1 VHDKTYDNEEVF
13 AFEEEN
19 GMNHARKFLSVFVL
33 AALLALT
40 FSTPAHAFDGRGGDR
55 VVIEAGE
62 TVDDDL
68 YVGAQE
74 FVLDG
79 TVNGDLIVFGQ
90 TVTING
96 KVDGDLMTAAQTVA
110 VNGEVTGSIRMAGS
124 ILFVG
129 EKASIG
135 GDIVGAGY
143 SFDGRLGSTIGQDLV
158 FAGGQILLAGDV
170 TRNVQVATG
179 GFDLRGNVGG
189 DVQAE
194 VGEADRGNAGP
205 PPTLFMPHSI
215 IPAPTVRPGL
225 TIEAP
230 ATIAGDLKYTQS
242 KEVTIPEGVV
252 SGKVTRTPPT
262 RNANA
267 PLEETSAQKITKWGL
282 NFVRT
287 SITLILIGLFLLWLF
302 PFFVRGLSDQLQA
315 NPLPSLG
322 WGAVAWAA
330 FFFVLLL
337 IITVTIL
344 GGLLFGLLTLGQ
356 LTGAVIWLGL
366 LALAG
371 LMITFVLVT
380 TFVAKVVFGVAL
392 GKWILLRANSPLAEH
407 RYWPMVVGVL
417 ITVVVTALLSFP
429 LIPGVLGWL
438 VNFAIVLLGL
448 GALWLWS
455 REQMV
460 KRAVVS

>member
-1 VHDKTYDNEEVF
+1 MRRERF
-13 AFEEEN
+13 SFEEEN
-19 GMNHARKFLSVFVL
+19 GMNYTRKFLSVFVL

-40 FSTPAHAFDGRGGDR
+40 FSTPVYAFDGRGGDK
-55 VVIEAGE
+55 VVIAAGE
-62 TVDDDL
+62 VVNDDL

-143 SFDGRLGSTIGQDLV
+143 SFEGKQGSTIGQDLV

-170 TRNVQVATG
+170 ARNVQVATG

-189 DVQAE
+189 NVNAE
-194 VGEADRGNAGP
+194 VGDADQGNAGP
-205 PPTLFMPHSI
+205 PPTLFMPHSTI
-215 IPAPTVRPGL
+215 AAPNVRPGL
-225 TIEAP
+225 TVDSS
-230 ATIAGDLKYTQS
+230 ATVAGNLKYTQS
-242 KEVTIPEGVV
+242 KDVTIPAAVV
-252 SGKVTRTPPT
+252 SGKVTRTEPT
-262 RNANA
+262 KNTAASR
-267 PLEETSAQKITKWGL
+267 EETVEQKITKWGL
-282 NFVRT
+282 NFVRA
-287 SITLILIGLFLLWLF
+287 SITLILIGLLLLWLF

-315 NPLPSLG
+315 KPLPSLG

-330 FFFVLLL
+330 FLFALLV
-337 IITVTIL
+337 IIAVMIL
-344 GGLLFGLLTLGQ
+344 GGLLFGVLTLGQ
-356 LTGAVIWLGL
+356 LTGTVIWLGI
-366 LALAG
+366 LALFG
-371 LMITFVLVT
+371 LIVGFVLVT
-380 TFVAKVVFGVAL
+380 TFVAKVVFGVVL
-392 GKWILLRANSPLAEH
+392 GKWIFLQAHSPLAEH
-407 RYWPMVVGVL
+407 RYWPMIVGVL
-417 ITVVVTALLSFP
+417 LTVVVTALLSFP
-429 LIPGVLGWL
+429 LIPGFLGWL

-448 GALWLWS
+448 GALWMLS
-455 REQMV
+455 RERMV
-460 KRAVVS
+460 KKAVVS

>member
-1 VHDKTYDNEEVF
+1 MKNT
-13 AFEEEN
+13 
-19 GMNHARKFLSVFVL
+19 RKFLSVFVL

-40 FSTPAHAFDGRGGDR
+40 FSTPAYAFDGRGGDK

-62 TVDDDL
+62 VVNDDL

-96 KVDGDLMTAAQTVA
+96 KVDGDLITAAQTVA

-129 EKASIG
+129 EKARIG
-135 GDIVGAGY
+135 TDIVGAGY
-143 SFDGRLGSTIGQDLV
+143 SFEGTQGSAIGQDLV

-189 DVQAE
+189 DVNAE

-205 PPTLFMPHSI
+205 PPTLFMPHSTI
-215 IPAPTVRPGL
+215 AAPNIKPGL
-225 TIEAP
+225 TVESSA
-230 ATIAGDLKYTQS
+230 AVAGNLKYTQS
-242 KEVTIPEGVV
+242 KDVTIPAGVV
-252 SGKVTRTPPT
+252 DGKVTRTEPT
-262 RNANA
+262 KNSAA
-267 PLEETSAQKITKWGL
+267 PREETVEQKITKWGL

-287 SITLILIGLFLLWLF
+287 SITLILIGLLLLWLF

-315 NPLPSLG
+315 KPLPSLG

-330 FFFVLLL
+330 FFFALLV
-337 IITVTIL
+337 IIAVTIV

-356 LTGAVIWLGL
+356 LTGTVIWLGL
-366 LALAG
+366 LTLFG
-371 LMITFVLVT
+371 LIVGFVLVT
-380 TFVAKVVFGVAL
+380 TFVAKVVFGAAL
-392 GKWILLRANSPLAEH
+392 GKWIFLQAHSPLAEH
-407 RYWPMVVGVL
+407 RYWPMIVGVL
-417 ITVVVTALLSFP
+417 ITVVVIALLSFP
-429 LIPGVLGWL
+429 LIPGFLGWL

-448 GALWLWS
+448 GALWMWS
-455 REQMV
+455 RERMMV
-460 KRAVVS
+460 KKAVVS

>member
-1 VHDKTYDNEEVF
+1 
-13 AFEEEN
+13 
-19 GMNHARKFLSVFVL
+19 MNHTRKFLSVFVL

-40 FSTPAHAFDGRGGDR
+40 FSTHAYAFDGRGGDK
-55 VVIEAGE
+55 VVIAAGE
-62 TVDDDL
+62 LVNDDL
-68 YVGAQE
+68 YVGSQE

-129 EKASIG
+129 DKASIG

-143 SFDGRLGSTIGQDLV
+143 SFEGKEGSTIGQDLV

-189 DVQAE
+189 DVNAE
-194 VGEADRGNAGP
+194 VGEADDGNAGP
-205 PPTLFMPHSI
+205 PPTLFMPHSTI
-215 IPAPTVRPGL
+215 AAPNVKPGL
-225 TIEAP
+225 TIASS
-230 ATIAGDLKYTQS
+230 AAVAGNFRYTQS
-242 KEVTIPEGVV
+242 KDVTIPAGVV
-252 SGKVTRTPPT
+252 SGKVTRTAPT
-262 RNANA
+262 ADRTT
-267 PLEETSAQKITKWGL
+267 PREETVEQKITKWGL

-287 SITLILIGLFLLWLF
+287 SITLILIGLLLLWLF

-315 NPLPSLG
+315 KPLPSLG

-337 IITVTIL
+337 IIAITIL
-344 GGLLFGLLTLGQ
+344 GGILFGVLTLGQ
-356 LTGAVIWLGL
+356 LTGAVVWLGIL
-366 LALAG
+366 MLFG
-371 LMITFVLVT
+371 LIVGFVLVT

-392 GKWILLRANSPLAEH
+392 GKWIFLRANSPLAEH
-407 RYWPMVVGVL
+407 RYWPMIVGVL
-417 ITVVVTALLSFP
+417 ITVVVIALLSFP
-429 LIPGVLGWL
+429 LIPGILGWL
-438 VNFAIVLLGL
+438 MNLVIVLLGL
-448 GALWLWS
+448 GALWMWS
-455 REQMV
+455 RERMV
-460 KRAVVS
+460 KKVEAVVS

>member
-1 VHDKTYDNEEVF
+1 
-13 AFEEEN
+13 
-19 GMNHARKFLSVFVL
+19 MNHARKFLSVFVL
-33 AALLALT
+33 TGLLALT
-40 FSTPAHAFDGRGGDR
+40 FSTPAHAFDGRGGDK

-62 TVDDDL
+62 VVDDDL

-129 EKASIG
+129 EQAKVG
-135 GDIVGAGY
+135 GDVVGAGY
-143 SFDGRLGSTIGQDLV
+143 SFEGRPGSTVGQDLV
-158 FAGGQILLAGDV
+158 FAGGQILLTGDV

-189 DVQAE
+189 DVHAE
-194 VGEADRGNAGP
+194 VGEADQGNAGP
-205 PPTLFMPHSI
+205 PPTLFMPHSTI
-215 IPAPTVRPGL
+215 APPTVRPGL
-225 TIEAP
+225 TIDSS

-242 KEVTIPEGVV
+242 KDVSIPAGVV

-267 PLEETSAQKITKWGL
+267 PLEETTSQKITKWGL
-282 NFVRT
+282 DFVRT
-287 SITLILIGLFLLWLF
+287 SITLILIGLLLLWLF
-302 PFFVRGLSDQLQA
+302 PFFVRGLSDQLQTK
-315 NPLPSLG
+315 PLPSLG
-322 WGAVAWAA
+322 WGAVAWAG
-330 FFFVLLL
+330 FFFVLML
-337 IITVTIL
+337 IIAATIL
-344 GGLLFGLLTLGQ
+344 GGLLFGVLTLGQ
-356 LTGAVIWLGL
+356 LTGAVIWLGI
-366 LALAG
+366 LALFG
-371 LMITFVLVT
+371 LIVSFVLVT
-380 TFVAKVVFGVAL
+380 TFVAKVVFGAAL
-392 GKWILLRANSPLAEH
+392 GKWIFLRLNSPLAEH
-407 RYWPMVVGVL
+407 KYWPMMVGVL

-429 LIPGVLGWL
+429 LIPGFLAWL

-455 REQMV
+455 RERIV
-460 KRAVVS
+460 KTAVVS

>member
-1 VHDKTYDNEEVF
+1 
-13 AFEEEN
+13 
-19 GMNHARKFLSVFVL
+19 VL

-40 FSTPAHAFDGRGGDR
+40 FSTPAYAFDGRGGDK
-55 VVIEAGE
+55 VVIAAGE
-62 TVDDDL
+62 VVNDDL
-68 YVGAQE
+68 YVGSQE

-129 EKASIG
+129 DKASIG

-143 SFDGRLGSTIGQDLV
+143 SFEGKQGSTIGQDLV

-189 DVQAE
+189 DVNAE
-194 VGEADRGNAGP
+194 VGEAEDGNAGP
-205 PPTLFMPHSI
+205 PPTLFMPHSTI
-215 IPAPTVRPGL
+215 AAPNVKPGL
-225 TIEAP
+225 TIASS
-230 ATIAGDLKYTQS
+230 AAVAGNLKYTQS
-242 KEVTIPEGVV
+242 KEVTIPAGVV
-252 SGKVTRTPPT
+252 SGKVTRTAPT
-262 RNANA
+262 ADRTT
-267 PLEETSAQKITKWGL
+267 PREETVEQKITKWGL

-287 SITLILIGLFLLWLF
+287 SITLILIGLLLLWLF

-315 NPLPSLG
+315 KPLPSLG

-337 IITVTIL
+337 IIAITIL
-344 GGLLFGLLTLGQ
+344 GGILFGLLTLGQ
-356 LTGAVIWLGL
+356 LTGAVVWLGILTL
-366 LALAG
+366 LG
-371 LMITFVLVT
+371 LIIGFVLVT
-380 TFVAKVVFGVAL
+380 SFVAKVVFGVAL
-392 GKWILLRANSPLAEH
+392 GKWIFLRANSPLAEH
-407 RYWPMVVGVL
+407 RYWPMIAGVL
-417 ITVVVTALLSFP
+417 ITVVVIALLSFP
-429 LIPGVLGWL
+429 LIPGILGWL
-438 VNFAIVLLGL
+438 LNFVIVLLGL
-448 GALWLWS
+448 GALWMWS
-455 REQMV
+455 RERMV
-460 KRAVVS
+460 KKVEAVVS

>member
-1 VHDKTYDNEEVF
+1 
-13 AFEEEN
+13 
-19 GMNHARKFLSVFVL
+19 MNHARKFLSVFVL

-40 FSTPAHAFDGRGGDR
+40 LSTPAYAFDGRGGDK
-55 VVIEAGE
+55 VVIPAGE
-62 TVDDDL
+62 VVNDDL

-90 TVTING
+90 SVTING

-129 EKASIG
+129 DKASIG

-143 SFDGRLGSTIGQDLV
+143 SFEGKPGSVIGQDLV

-179 GFDLRGNVGG
+179 GLDLRGNVGG
-189 DVQAE
+189 NVNAE

-205 PPTLFMPHSI
+205 PPSLFMPHSTI
-215 IPAPTVRPGL
+215 AAPNVRPGL
-225 TIEAP
+225 TVEP
-230 ATIAGDLKYTQS
+230 SATVAGNLKYTQS
-242 KEVTIPEGVV
+242 KEVTIPAGVV
-252 SGKVTRTPPT
+252 SGKVTRTAPSRDT
-262 RNANA
+262 NA
-267 PLEETSAQKITKWGL
+267 PRAETTEQKITKWGL
-282 NFVRT
+282 NVVRT
-287 SITLILIGLFLLWLF
+287 SITLILIGLLLLWLF

-315 NPLPSLG
+315 KPLPSLG

-330 FFFVLLL
+330 FFFVLLS
-337 IITVTIL
+337 IIAVTIL
-344 GGLLFGLLTLGQ
+344 GGLLFGVLTLGQ
-356 LTGAVIWLGL
+356 LTGTVIWLGILTL
-366 LALAG
+366 LG
-371 LMITFVLVT
+371 LIVGFVLVT
-380 TFVAKVVFGVAL
+380 MFVAKVVFGAAL
-392 GKWILLRANSPLAEH
+392 GKWIFLRANSPLAEH

-417 ITVVVTALLSFP
+417 ITVAMTAFLTFP
-429 LIPGVLGWL
+429 LIPGFLGWL
-438 VNFAIVLLGL
+438 LNFAIVLLGL

-455 REQMV
+455 RERMV
-460 KRAVVS
+460 TRPS

>member
-1 VHDKTYDNEEVF
+1 
-13 AFEEEN
+13 
-19 GMNHARKFLSVFVL
+19 MNHARKFLAVFVL
-33 AALLALT
+33 AAVLALT
-40 FSTPAHAFDGRGGDR
+40 FSRPAYAFDGRGGDK

-62 TVDDDL
+62 VINDDL

-143 SFDGRLGSTIGQDLV
+143 SLEGRPGSTVGQDLV

-189 DVQAE
+189 DVKAE

-205 PPTLFMPHSI
+205 PPSMFMPHSTI
-215 IPAPTVRPGL
+215 SAPTVKPGL
-225 TIEAP
+225 TIESSA
-230 ATIAGDLKYTQS
+230 AIAGNLEYSQS
-242 KEVTIPEGVV
+242 KEVTIPAGAV
-252 SGKVTRTPPT
+252 SGNVTRT
-262 RNANA
+262 A
-267 PLEETSAQKITKWGL
+267 PSSAGTTPREETTAQKITKWGL

-287 SITLILIGLFLLWLF
+287 SITLVLIGLLLLWLF
-302 PFFVRGLSDQLQA
+302 PIFMRGWSENLQA
-315 NPLPSLG
+315 KPLPSLG

-337 IITVTIL
+337 IIAVTIL

-356 LTGAVIWLGL
+356 LTGTVIWLGL
-366 LALAG
+366 LALFG
-371 LMITFVLVT
+371 LIVGFVLVT
-380 TFVAKVVFGVAL
+380 TFVAKVVFGAAL
-392 GKWILLRANSPLAEH
+392 GKWIFLRANSPLAEH
-407 RYWPMVVGVL
+407 RYWPMIVGVL
-417 ITVVVTALLSFP
+417 ITVVVTALLTFP
-429 LIPGVLGWL
+429 LIPGFLGWL
-438 VNFAIVLLGL
+438 LNFAIVLLGL

-455 REQMV
+455 RERMV
-460 KRAVVS
+460 KKAVVS